1 MFQIAS
7 TMSIDSLNNVNDVNN
22 TIIPTISIDSVNSIS
37 RYFDFFVKVFL
48 RYCTSI
54 VKVSREVQY
63 LTKIAKIAPSASIVF
78 QFLVFLASQDAPE
91 VGVGDKS
98 NVLIT
103 IIF

>member
-1 MFQIAS
+1 
-7 TMSIDSLNNVNDVNN
+7 MSIDSLNNVNDVNN
-22 TIIPTISIDSVNSIS
+22 IIIPTISIDSVNSIS
-37 RYFDFFVKVFL
+37 RYFEILIFVKVFL

-98 NVLIT
+98 NVSIT